1 MVTHVMA
8 THVMATHVMATH
20 VMATLV
26 MSPDPDPKLPSRI
39 LIWIKPILVEY
50 LDLLN

>member
-1 MVTHVMA
+1 MA
-8 THVMATHVMATH
+8 FSVMATH

-26 MSPDPDPKLPSRI
+26 MSPDPDPKLPSRK
-39 LIWIKPILVEY
+39 LIWIKPIAMEY